1 MKTRRALTV
10 VAVTAILSAVA
21 AYGASSAAAQEFGDS
36 AVRQLAAD
44 GILADTD
51 CSIEECDGDLLRWQ
65 AALWLTRAF
74 DLGPGDGV
82 PYVDVPADGPIGEAV
97 AALHS
102 EGITVGCAS
111 DPVRYCPDRATTRA
125 EMAVFLA
132 KSLQLEPA
140 DSAGFLDVSPDA
152 YYAGSVDS
160 IYRAGI
166 TVGCDL
172 DQFRYCPEEPISH
185 RQAAVMLHR
194 WLHRS
199 STTPDTT
206 TGNTPGGT
214 PDTTTG
220 NTPGGTPDTTGGTPG
235 GTPGR
240 NTPGDN
246 TGGDNTPGGDTGGT
260 PGGNTGGT
268 PGDDTPGDDT
278 GGTPGGNTPTT
289 VPSNPVAPQACAV
302 VDRVNT
308 HHDIDDH
315 NGSPAKVTSYALL
328 SDGTLFGHRHPT
340 GAEAKCWM
348 WAPPD
353 ADGNQQDPQHAGPP
367 AHTH

>member
-1 MKTRRALTV
+1 METRRALTV

-51 CSIEECDGDLLRWQ
+51 CSIEECDGDLLRWE

-102 EGITVGCAS
+102 EGVTVGCAS

-132 KSLQLEPA
+132 KALQLEPA

-152 YYAGSVDS
+152 YYAGSVDA
-160 IYRAGI
+160 IYGASI

-172 DQFRYCPEEPISH
+172 DQPRYCPERPTSH
-185 RQAAVMLHR
+185 REAAVMLHR
-194 WLHRS
+194 WLQRS
-199 STTPDTT
+199 STTPDTNT
-206 TGNTPGGT
+206 GGGNTP
-214 PDTTTG
+214 D
-220 NTPGGTPDTTGGTPG
+220 NTGGTPG
-235 GTPGR
+235 GGG
-240 NTPGDN
+240 NTPDN
-246 TGGDNTPGGDTGGT
+246 TGGGNTPD
-260 PGGNTGGT
+260 N
-268 PGDDTPGDDT
+268 T

-315 NGSPAKVTSYALL
+315 NGSPATVTSYALL

-353 ADGNQQDPQHAGPP
+353 ADGNQQDPQQAEPP

>member
-1 MKTRRALTV
+1 MKTRRVRTV

-21 AYGASSAAAQEFGDS
+21 AFGASPTAAQEFGDS
-36 AVRQLAAD
+36 AVQQLAAD

-51 CSIEECDGDLLRWQ
+51 CSIEECDGDLLRWE

-74 DLGPGDGV
+74 DLEPGDGV

-102 EGITVGCAS
+102 EGVTVGCAS
-111 DPVRYCPDRATTRA
+111 DPVRYCPDGTITRA

-132 KSLQLEPA
+132 RALQLEPA
-140 DSAGFLDVSPDA
+140 GSAGFLDVSPDA
-152 YYAGSVDS
+152 HYASSVDA
-160 IYRAGI
+160 IYEASI
-166 TVGCDL
+166 TVGCDR
-172 DQFRYCPEEPISH
+172 DQPRYCPERPISH
-185 RQAAVMLHR
+185 REAAVMLHR
-194 WLHRS
+194 WLKRS
-199 STTPDTT
+199 STTLSTTPDTT
-206 TGNTPGGT
+206 GE
-214 PDTTTG
+214 
-220 NTPGGTPDTTGGTPG
+220 
-235 GTPGR
+235 
-240 NTPGDN
+240 TPGD
-246 TGGDNTPGGDTGGT
+246 
-260 PGGNTGGT
+260 
-268 PGDDTPGDDT
+268 
-278 GGTPGGNTPTT
+278 NTPTT
-289 VPSNPVAPQACAV
+289 VPPNPVAPQACAV

-315 NGSPAKVTSYALL
+315 NGNPATVTSYALL

-353 ADGNQQDPQHAGPP
+353 ADGNQQPPQQAGAP

>member
-1 MKTRRALTV
+1 MKTRQALTV

-102 EGITVGCAS
+102 EGVTVGCAS

-125 EMAVFLA
+125 EMAIFLA
-132 KSLQLEPA
+132 RALQLEPA

-152 YYAGSVDS
+152 YYAGSVDA

-172 DQFRYCPEEPISH
+172 DQLRYCPEQPISH

-194 WLHRS
+194 WLQRS

-206 TGNTPGGT
+206 TGGG
-214 PDTTTG
+214 
-220 NTPGGTPDTTGGTPG
+220 
-235 GTPGR
+235 

-246 TGGDNTPGGDTGGT
+246 TGGTPGSNTGGGNTPDSTDGT
-260 PGGNTGGT
+260 PDSNTGGT
-268 PGDDTPGDDT
+268 PDNTDGTPGDNT
-278 GGTPGGNTPTT
+278 GGTPDNTDGTPGDNTGGTPRSNTPTT

-302 VDRVNT
+302 VDHVNT

-315 NGSPAKVTSYALL
+315 NGSPATVASYALL
-328 SDGTLFGHRHPT
+328 PDGTLFGHRHPT

-353 ADGNQQDPQHAGPP
+353 ADGNQQDPQQAEAP